1 MCVKIA
7 NSISEVK
14 YDSKKPLEEQLN
26 GYNKVIIKYESKDPD
41 IDKFLEEMERCCKT
55 GVCLNIDVD
64 MSHGNNLKGM
74 RAKRQAKRLVK
85 DLNLNEAIKLLV
97 NMHSQA
103 DRTLKEM
110 SDFCL
115 NGKNN
120 E

>member
-1 MCVKIA
+1 MCVKIV
-7 NSISEVK
+7 NSISETK
-14 YDSKKPLEEQLN
+14 YDSKKPLEQQVSN
-26 GYNKVIIKYESKDPD
+26 NDRVVIKYESKDPD
-41 IDKFLEEMERCCKT
+41 IDKFLDEMERCCKT
-55 GVCLNIDVD
+55 GICLNIDVD
-64 MSHGNNLKGM
+64 MSHENNLKGM

-97 NMHSQA
+97 SMHSQA

-115 NGKNN
+115 NGKDN